1 MNFFPPFI
9 GINEKFVN
17 LNSIA
22 IVEDQSDET
31 QSKALLVTS
40 DGAEIELTGDDADLL
55 FDRME
60 LVSFASD
67 SIFAT
72 LQQQFDAARAN
83 AKEQDGDNVAS

>member
-1 MNFFPPFI
+1 MKFFPPFI

-22 IVEDQSDET
+22 LVEDQSDQT
-31 QSKALLVTS
+31 QSKALIVTS
-40 DGAEIELTGDDADLL
+40 DGAEIELIGDDADLL

-67 SIFAT
+67 AVFAT
-72 LQQQFDAARAN
+72 LQQQFDAASTVT
-83 AKEQDGDNVAS
+83 KEHASDDD